1 MNTVITPE
9 IRDVIEAV
17 HYRPAVSIIMPFET
31 RINLKKE
38 LTHALKTAADKVEKE
53 LHDLY
58 PDDISTVVM
67 KKLRNILKE
76 VKFDSGKKSVA
87 IYVSP
92 IFQKMIYLDIPVEE
106 KIIVDESFEIRDLLY
121 SKKQLHKY
129 LVLLLSTKE
138 SRMYLGNTVTFI
150 RIVSDIP
157 ESVYAFG
164 NDGPDKALNLTDM
177 SERKEI
183 LMEKFMHHIDLGLDS
198 MLKAY
203 DLPLFVIGNER
214 ILTHFKSQSKHASS
228 VIEYVPG
235 NFEEAGLSK
244 LKELM
249 STHVGDWQ
257 KRKQSELLNRLEQ
270 AADKDALVYGMNNVW
285 SEVMSHQGRL
295 LIVEKNY
302 MYAAAHGGDQS
313 EIIPEHASQNKL
325 TAIRDAV
332 DDVIEA
338 LLKDGGDVEFV
349 DKDVLKGFEQI
360 ALIKYY

>member
-17 HYRPAVSIIMPFET
+17 HYRPAVSIIMPFEA
-31 RINLKKE
+31 RISLKKE

-53 LHDLY
+53 LQDLY

-67 KKLRNILKE
+67 KKLRNILKDL
-76 VKFDSGKKSVA
+76 KFDSDKKSLA

-92 IFQKMIYLDIPVEE
+92 IFQKVIYLDVPVEE

-157 ESVYAFG
+157 ESVYAYV
-164 NDGPDKALNLTDM
+164 NDAPEKVSNFSDQA
-177 SERKEI
+177 ERKEI
-183 LMEKFMHHIDLGLDS
+183 LMEKFLHHIDLGLDS
-198 MLKAY
+198 MLKVY

-214 ILTHFKSQSKHASS
+214 ILGHFKSHSKHASS

-249 STHVGDWQ
+249 ATHVSDWQ
-257 KRKQSELLNRLEQ
+257 KRKQSELLNTLEQ

-285 SEVMSHQGRL
+285 SEVMNHQGRL

-302 MYAAAHGGDQS
+302 MYAAGHGRDQS
-313 EIIPEHASQNKL
+313 EIIPEHENQNKL
-325 TAIRDAV
+325 TGIRDAV

-349 DKDVLKGFEQI
+349 DKDVLKGFEHI